1 MIYKR
6 GKHWHMDS
14 MVNGVRYREALDTTD
29 KREAVA
35 LEKKRI
41 GEIQQGKGA
50 SKTGREFARKPFS
63 EAVRIYLEEREPHVA
78 KRTMQIEKERLGPLT
93 KHFGEKSLLRFKPED
108 VAAYQTAR
116 FNAGISGR
124 TVNMETGVLRRMLK
138 RAKVWSTL
146 SEDLKA
152 LPERHGAVGK
162 VLTPHLKR
170 KLFERPQASLNGSW
184 PIARLCWRSQLLV
197 GESRLSIFAGRT

>member
-63 EAVRIYLEEREPHVA
+63 EAVRIYLEEREPHVQEDYA
-78 KRTMQIEKERLGPLT
+78 NREGA
-93 KHFGEKSLLRFKPED
+93 FGASDEAF
-108 VAAYQTAR
+108 
-116 FNAGISGR
+116 
-124 TVNMETGVLRRMLK
+124 RR
-138 RAKVWSTL
+138 KVTI
-146 SEDLKA
+146 
-152 LPERHGAVGK
+152 AV
-162 VLTPHLKR
+162 
-170 KLFERPQASLNGSW
+170 
-184 PIARLCWRSQLLV
+184 
-197 GESRLSIFAGRT
+197 